1 MKKLTTI
8 LFQYKIFPVLMFLVS
23 TGLGILVITQNIL
36 IADFLAK
43 IIRHQ
48 FQGLWIVLFILL
60 GVLFLRATVQFL
72 NQWLGDTLAF
82 KVKHMLRQ
90 RVIYKNNGHPIGE
103 QMTILTEN
111 IDGLAPFY
119 KSYLPQVFK
128 SMMVPL
134 IIIIAMFFIH
144 FNTALIMLITAP
156 FIPLFY
162 IIFGLKTRDESKDQM
177 TYLNQFSQRFL
188 NIAKGLVTL
197 KLFNRTEQTEKHIYD
212 DSTQF
217 RTLTMRILRSA
228 FLSGLMLEFISML
241 GIGLVALE
249 ATLSLV
255 VFHNIDFKTAAI
267 AIILAPEF
275 YNAIKDL
282 GQAFHTGKQSEGA
295 SDVVFEFLEQPN
307 NNNEFLLKYEE
318 NQKPFIQLT
327 DISFRYD
334 NSDRL
339 VLNDLN
345 LEIYN
350 GDQIAL
356 VGPSGAGKS
365 TLTHLIAGV
374 YQPTIGTISTNQR
387 DLNIGILSQQP
398 YIFSASIKEN
408 ITMFKDIENNTIEEV
423 LDEVGLLDKVQSF
436 TKGINTIIGE
446 GGEMLSGG
454 QMRRIELCR
463 LLVMKPDLVIF
474 DEPATGL
481 DIQTE
486 HMIQNV
492 LFQHFKDTTMIVIAH
507 RDNTIRHLQRR
518 LYIENGRLIAD
529 DRNISVNITEN
540 GRLIADD
547 RNISVNITEN
557 GDDL

>member
-60 GVLFLRATVQFL
+60 GVLLLRATVQFL

-111 IDGLAPFY
+111 INGLAPFY

-144 FNTALIMLITAP
+144 INTALIMLITAP

-318 NQKPFIQLT
+318 NQNPFIQLT
-327 DISFRYD
+327 EISFRYD
-334 NSDRL
+334 DSDRL

-345 LEIYN
+345 LEIFK

-374 YQPTIGTISTNQR
+374 YQPTIGTISTNKR

-408 ITMFKDIENNTIEEV
+408 ITMFKDIENNTVEEV

-436 TKGINTIIGE
+436 TQGINTIIGE

-540 GRLIADD
+540 G
-547 RNISVNITEN
+547 
-557 GDDL
+557 DDL

>member
-60 GVLFLRATVQFL
+60 GVLLLRATVQFL

-162 IIFGLKTRDESKDQM
+162 IIFGLKTRDESKHQM

-307 NNNEFLLKYEE
+307 YNNEFLLKYEE

-334 NSDRL
+334 DSDRL

-345 LEIYN
+345 LEIFK

-540 GRLIADD
+540 G
-547 RNISVNITEN
+547 
-557 GDDL
+557 DDL

>member
-60 GVLFLRATVQFL
+60 GVLLLRATVQFL

-327 DISFRYD
+327 DISFRYN

-374 YQPTIGTISTNQR
+374 YRPTIGTISTNQR

-408 ITMFKDIENNTIEEV
+408 ITMFKDIENKTVEEV

-463 LLVMKPDLVIF
+463 LLVMKPDLIIF

-540 GRLIADD
+540 G
-547 RNISVNITEN
+547 
-557 GDDL
+557 DDL

>member
-60 GVLFLRATVQFL
+60 GVLLLRATVQFL

-212 DSTQF
+212 GSTQF

-307 NNNEFLLKYEE
+307 YNNEFLLKYEE

-334 NSDRL
+334 DSDRL

-345 LEIYN
+345 LEIFK

-540 GRLIADD
+540 G
-547 RNISVNITEN
+547 
-557 GDDL
+557 DDL

>member
-60 GVLFLRATVQFL
+60 GVLLLRATVQFL

-241 GIGLVALE
+241 GIGLVVLE

-327 DISFRYD
+327 DLSFRYD
-334 NSDRL
+334 DSDRL

-345 LEIYN
+345 LEIFK

-374 YQPTIGTISTNQR
+374 YHPTIGTISTNQR

-408 ITMFKDIENNTIEEV
+408 ITMFKDIENNIVEEV

-540 GRLIADD
+540 G
-547 RNISVNITEN
+547 
-557 GDDL
+557 DDL

>member
-1 MKKLTTI
+1 MKKLTTL

-36 IADFLAK
+36 IADFLDK

-60 GVLFLRATVQFL
+60 GVLLLRATVQFL

-119 KSYLPQVFK
+119 KSYLPQVLK

-307 NNNEFLLKYEE
+307 YNNEFLLKYEE

-334 NSDRL
+334 DSDRL

-345 LEIYN
+345 LEIFK

-540 GRLIADD
+540 G
-547 RNISVNITEN
+547 
-557 GDDL
+557 DDL

>member
-60 GVLFLRATVQFL
+60 GVLLLRATVQFL

-307 NNNEFLLKYEE
+307 NNNEFLLKHEE

-327 DISFRYD
+327 GISFRYD
-334 NSDRL
+334 DSDRL

-345 LEIYN
+345 LEIFK

-374 YQPTIGTISTNQR
+374 YHPTIGTISINQR

-408 ITMFKDIENNTIEEV
+408 ITMFKDIENNIVEEV

-540 GRLIADD
+540 G
-547 RNISVNITEN
+547 
-557 GDDL
+557 DDL

>member
-8 LFQYKIFPVLMFLVS
+8 LFQYKIFPVLMFMVS

-60 GVLFLRATVQFL
+60 GVLLLRATVQFL

-334 NSDRL
+334 DSDRL

-345 LEIYN
+345 LEIFK

-374 YQPTIGTISTNQR
+374 YQPTIGTISTNKR

-436 TKGINTIIGE
+436 TQDINTIIGE

-540 GRLIADD
+540 G
-547 RNISVNITEN
+547 
-557 GDDL
+557 DDL

>member
-1 MKKLTTI
+1 MKKLTTL
-8 LFQYKIFPVLMFLVS
+8 LFQYKIFPVLMFLIS

-36 IADFLAK
+36 IADFLDK

-60 GVLFLRATVQFL
+60 GVLLLRATVQFL

-307 NNNEFLLKYEE
+307 YNNEFLLKYEE

-334 NSDRL
+334 DSDRL

-345 LEIYN
+345 LEIFK

-540 GRLIADD
+540 G
-547 RNISVNITEN
+547 
-557 GDDL
+557 DDL

>member
-60 GVLFLRATVQFL
+60 GVLLLRATVQFL

-334 NSDRL
+334 DSDRL

-345 LEIYN
+345 LEIFK

-408 ITMFKDIENNTIEEV
+408 ITMFKDIENNTVEEV
-423 LDEVGLLDKVQSF
+423 LDEVGLLDKVQLF

-492 LFQHFKDTTMIVIAH
+492 LFQHFKSTTMIVIAH

-518 LYIENGRLIAD
+518 LYIEK
-529 DRNISVNITEN
+529 

>member
-1 MKKLTTI
+1 MEKLTTI

-60 GVLFLRATVQFL
+60 GVLLLRATVQFL

-144 FNTALIMLITAP
+144 INTALIMLITAP

-249 ATLSLV
+249 ATLNLV

-334 NSDRL
+334 DSDRL

-345 LEIYN
+345 LEIFK

-374 YQPTIGTISTNQR
+374 YQPTIGTISINQR

-408 ITMFKDIENNTIEEV
+408 ITMFKDIENNTVEEV

-436 TKGINTIIGE
+436 TQGINTIIGE

-492 LFQHFKDTTMIVIAH
+492 LFQHFKGTTMIVIAH

-540 GRLIADD
+540 G
-547 RNISVNITEN
+547 
-557 GDDL
+557 DDL

>member
-60 GVLFLRATVQFL
+60 GVLLLRATVQFL

-111 IDGLAPFY
+111 INGLAPFY

-144 FNTALIMLITAP
+144 INTALIMLITAP

-318 NQKPFIQLT
+318 NQNPFIQLT

-334 NSDRL
+334 DSDRL

-345 LEIYN
+345 LEIFK

-365 TLTHLIAGV
+365 TLAHLIAGV
-374 YQPTIGTISTNQR
+374 YQPTIGTISTNKR

-408 ITMFKDIENNTIEEV
+408 ITMFKDIENNTVEEV

-436 TKGINTIIGE
+436 TQGINTIIGE

-540 GRLIADD
+540 G
-547 RNISVNITEN
+547 
-557 GDDL
+557 DDL

>member
-8 LFQYKIFPVLMFLVS
+8 LFQYKIFPVLMFMVS

-60 GVLFLRATVQFL
+60 GVLLLRATVQFL
-72 NQWLGDTLAF
+72 NQWLDDTLAF

-334 NSDRL
+334 DSDRL

-345 LEIYN
+345 LEIFK

-374 YQPTIGTISTNQR
+374 YQPTIGTISTNKR

-436 TKGINTIIGE
+436 TQGINTIIGE

-540 GRLIADD
+540 G
-547 RNISVNITEN
+547 
-557 GDDL
+557 DDL

>member
-8 LFQYKIFPVLMFLVS
+8 LFQYKIFPALMFLVS

-60 GVLFLRATVQFL
+60 GVLLLRATVQFL

-134 IIIIAMFFIH
+134 IIMIAMFFIH
-144 FNTALIMLITAP
+144 FNTTLIMLITAP

-249 ATLSLV
+249 VTLSLV

-334 NSDRL
+334 DSDRL

-345 LEIYN
+345 LEIFK

-374 YQPTIGTISTNQR
+374 YHPTIGTISTNQR

-408 ITMFKDIENNTIEEV
+408 ITMFKDIENNIVEEV

-540 GRLIADD
+540 G
-547 RNISVNITEN
+547 
-557 GDDL
+557 DDL

>member
-60 GVLFLRATVQFL
+60 GVLLLRATVQFL

-275 YNAIKDL
+275 YNVIKDL

-307 NNNEFLLKYEE
+307 YNNEFLLKYEE

-334 NSDRL
+334 DSDRL

-345 LEIYN
+345 LEIFK

-540 GRLIADD
+540 G
-547 RNISVNITEN
+547 
-557 GDDL
+557 DDL

>member
-1 MKKLTTI
+1 
-8 LFQYKIFPVLMFLVS
+8 MFLVS
-23 TGLGILVITQNIL
+23 TGLGIIVITQNIL

-60 GVLFLRATVQFL
+60 GVLLLRATVQFL

-307 NNNEFLLKYEE
+307 YNNEFLLKYEE

-334 NSDRL
+334 DSDRL

-345 LEIYN
+345 LEIFK

-454 QMRRIELCR
+454 HMRRIELCR

-540 GRLIADD
+540 G
-547 RNISVNITEN
+547 
-557 GDDL
+557 DDL

>member
-23 TGLGILVITQNIL
+23 TGLGIIVITQNIL

-60 GVLFLRATVQFL
+60 GVLLLRATVQFL

-307 NNNEFLLKYEE
+307 YNNEFLLKYEE

-334 NSDRL
+334 DSDRL

-345 LEIYN
+345 LEIFK

-365 TLTHLIAGV
+365 TLTHIIAGV

-540 GRLIADD
+540 G
-547 RNISVNITEN
+547 
-557 GDDL
+557 DDL

>member
-60 GVLFLRATVQFL
+60 GVLLLRATMQFL

-307 NNNEFLLKYEE
+307 YNNEFLLKYEE

-334 NSDRL
+334 DSDRL

-345 LEIYN
+345 LEIFK

-540 GRLIADD
+540 G
-547 RNISVNITEN
+547 
-557 GDDL
+557 DDL

>member
-8 LFQYKIFPVLMFLVS
+8 LFQYKIFPVLMFMVS

-60 GVLFLRATVQFL
+60 GVLLLRATVQFL

-334 NSDRL
+334 DSDRL

-345 LEIYN
+345 LEIFK

-374 YQPTIGTISTNQR
+374 YQPTIGTISTNKR

-436 TKGINTIIGE
+436 TQGINTIIGE

-486 HMIQNV
+486 HMVQNV

-540 GRLIADD
+540 G
-547 RNISVNITEN
+547 
-557 GDDL
+557 DDL

>member
-60 GVLFLRATVQFL
+60 GVLLLRATVQFL

-327 DISFRYD
+327 DISFRYN

-374 YQPTIGTISTNQR
+374 YRPTIGTISTNQR

-408 ITMFKDIENNTIEEV
+408 ITMFKDIENKTVEEV

-492 LFQHFKDTTMIVIAH
+492 LFQHFKDTTMTVIAH

-540 GRLIADD
+540 G
-547 RNISVNITEN
+547 
-557 GDDL
+557 DDL

>member
-8 LFQYKIFPVLMFLVS
+8 LFQYKVFPVLMFLVS

-48 FQGLWIVLFILL
+48 FQDLWIVLFILL
-60 GVLFLRATVQFL
+60 GVLLLRATVQFL

-255 VFHNIDFKTAAI
+255 VFHNIDFKTAVI

-295 SDVVFEFLEQPN
+295 SDVVFEFLEQSN

-334 NSDRL
+334 DSDRL

-345 LEIYN
+345 LEIFK

-374 YQPTIGTISTNQR
+374 YQPTVGTISTNQR

-408 ITMFKDIENNTIEEV
+408 ITMFKDIENNTVEEV

-507 RDNTIRHLQRR
+507 RNHTIRHLQRR

-540 GRLIADD
+540 G
-547 RNISVNITEN
+547 
-557 GDDL
+557 DDL

>member
-60 GVLFLRATVQFL
+60 GVLLLRATVQFL

-162 IIFGLKTRDESKDQM
+162 IIFGLKTRDESKAQM

-307 NNNEFLLKYEE
+307 YDNEFLLKYEE

-334 NSDRL
+334 DSDRL

-345 LEIYN
+345 LEIFK

-540 GRLIADD
+540 G
-547 RNISVNITEN
+547 
-557 GDDL
+557 DDL

>member
-60 GVLFLRATVQFL
+60 GVLLLRATVQFL

-241 GIGLVALE
+241 SIGLVALE

-307 NNNEFLLKYEE
+307 YNNEFLLKYEE

-334 NSDRL
+334 DSDRL

-345 LEIYN
+345 LEIFK

-540 GRLIADD
+540 G
-547 RNISVNITEN
+547 
-557 GDDL
+557 DDL

>member
-60 GVLFLRATVQFL
+60 GVLLLRATVQFL

-144 FNTALIMLITAP
+144 INTALIMLITAP

-249 ATLSLV
+249 ATLNLV

-334 NSDRL
+334 DSDRL

-345 LEIYN
+345 LEIFK

-374 YQPTIGTISTNQR
+374 YQPTIGTISINQR

-408 ITMFKDIENNTIEEV
+408 ITMFKDIENNTVEEV
-423 LDEVGLLDKVQSF
+423 LNEVGLLDKVQSF
-436 TKGINTIIGE
+436 TQGINTIIGE

-492 LFQHFKDTTMIVIAH
+492 LFQHFKGTTMIVIAH

-540 GRLIADD
+540 G
-547 RNISVNITEN
+547 
-557 GDDL
+557 DDL

>member
-60 GVLFLRATVQFL
+60 GVLLLRATVQFL

-144 FNTALIMLITAP
+144 INTALIMLITAP

-249 ATLSLV
+249 ATLNLV

-334 NSDRL
+334 DSDRL

-345 LEIYN
+345 LEIFK

-374 YQPTIGTISTNQR
+374 YQPTIGTISINQR

-408 ITMFKDIENNTIEEV
+408 ITMFKDIENNTVEEV

-436 TKGINTIIGE
+436 TQGINTIIGG

-492 LFQHFKDTTMIVIAH
+492 LFQHFKGTTMIVIAH

-540 GRLIADD
+540 G
-547 RNISVNITEN
+547 
-557 GDDL
+557 DDL

>member
-1 MKKLTTI
+1 MCI
-8 LFQYKIFPVLMFLVS
+8 RDRYKIFPVLMFLVS

-60 GVLFLRATVQFL
+60 GVLLLRATVQFL

-144 FNTALIMLITAP
+144 INTALIMLITAP

-249 ATLSLV
+249 ATLNLV

-334 NSDRL
+334 DSDRL

-345 LEIYN
+345 LEIFK

-374 YQPTIGTISTNQR
+374 YQPTIGTISINQR

-408 ITMFKDIENNTIEEV
+408 ITMFKDIENNTVEEV

-436 TKGINTIIGE
+436 TQGINTIIGE

-492 LFQHFKDTTMIVIAH
+492 LFQHFKGTTMIVIAH

-540 GRLIADD
+540 G
-547 RNISVNITEN
+547 
-557 GDDL
+557 DDL

>member
-60 GVLFLRATVQFL
+60 GVLLLRATVQFL

-162 IIFGLKTRDESKDQM
+162 IIFGLKTRDESKAQM

-267 AIILAPEF
+267 TIILAPEF

-307 NNNEFLLKYEE
+307 YNNEFLLKYEE

-334 NSDRL
+334 DSDRL

-345 LEIYN
+345 LEIFK

-540 GRLIADD
+540 G
-547 RNISVNITEN
+547 
-557 GDDL
+557 DDL

>member
-60 GVLFLRATVQFL
+60 GVLLLRATVQFL

-177 TYLNQFSQRFL
+177 TYLNQFSQRLL

-307 NNNEFLLKYEE
+307 YNNEFLLKYEE

-334 NSDRL
+334 DSDRL

-345 LEIYN
+345 LEIFK

-540 GRLIADD
+540 G
-547 RNISVNITEN
+547 
-557 GDDL
+557 DDL

>member
-23 TGLGILVITQNIL
+23 TGLGILVIAQNIL

-60 GVLFLRATVQFL
+60 GVLLLRATVQFL

-249 ATLSLV
+249 ATLNLV

-334 NSDRL
+334 DSDRL

-345 LEIYN
+345 LEIFK

-374 YQPTIGTISTNQR
+374 YQPTIGTISINQH

-408 ITMFKDIENNTIEEV
+408 ITMFKDIENNTVEEV

-436 TKGINTIIGE
+436 TQGINTIIGE

-540 GRLIADD
+540 G
-547 RNISVNITEN
+547 
-557 GDDL
+557 DDL

>member
-60 GVLFLRATVQFL
+60 GVLLLRATVQFL

-327 DISFRYD
+327 DISFRYN

-339 VLNDLN
+339 VLNNLN

-374 YQPTIGTISTNQR
+374 YRPTIGTISTNQR

-408 ITMFKDIENNTIEEV
+408 ITMFKDIENKTVEEV

-540 GRLIADD
+540 G
-547 RNISVNITEN
+547 
-557 GDDL
+557 DDL

>member
-23 TGLGILVITQNIL
+23 TGLGIIVITQNIL

-60 GVLFLRATVQFL
+60 GVLLLRATVQFL
-72 NQWLGDTLAF
+72 NQWLGATLAF

-307 NNNEFLLKYEE
+307 YNNEFLLKYEE

-334 NSDRL
+334 DSDRL

-345 LEIYN
+345 LEIFK

-540 GRLIADD
+540 G
-547 RNISVNITEN
+547 
-557 GDDL
+557 DDL

>member
-60 GVLFLRATVQFL
+60 GVLLLRATVQFL

-111 IDGLAPFY
+111 INGLAPFY

-144 FNTALIMLITAP
+144 INTALIMLITAP

-282 GQAFHTGKQSEGA
+282 GQAFHIGKQSEGA

-318 NQKPFIQLT
+318 NQNPFIQLT

-334 NSDRL
+334 DSDRL

-345 LEIYN
+345 LEIFK

-374 YQPTIGTISTNQR
+374 YQPTIGTISTNKR

-408 ITMFKDIENNTIEEV
+408 ITMFKDIENNTVEEV

-436 TKGINTIIGE
+436 TQGINTIIGE

-540 GRLIADD
+540 G
-547 RNISVNITEN
+547 
-557 GDDL
+557 DDL

>member
-1 MKKLTTI
+1 MKKLTTL

-36 IADFLAK
+36 IADFLDK

-60 GVLFLRATVQFL
+60 GVLLLRATVQFL

-307 NNNEFLLKYEE
+307 YNNEFLLKYEE

-334 NSDRL
+334 DSDRL

-345 LEIYN
+345 LEIFK

-398 YIFSASIKEN
+398 YIFSASIKES

-540 GRLIADD
+540 G
-547 RNISVNITEN
+547 
-557 GDDL
+557 DDL

>member
-23 TGLGILVITQNIL
+23 TGLGIIVITQNIL

-48 FQGLWIVLFILL
+48 FQGLWIALFILL
-60 GVLFLRATVQFL
+60 GVLLLRATVQFL

-307 NNNEFLLKYEE
+307 YNNEFLLKYEE

-334 NSDRL
+334 DSDRL

-345 LEIYN
+345 LEIFK

-507 RDNTIRHLQRR
+507 RYNTIRHLQRR

-540 GRLIADD
+540 G
-547 RNISVNITEN
+547 
-557 GDDL
+557 DDL

>member
-60 GVLFLRATVQFL
+60 GVLLLRATVQFL

-307 NNNEFLLKYEE
+307 YNNEFLLKYEE

-334 NSDRL
+334 DSDRL

-345 LEIYN
+345 LEIFK

-408 ITMFKDIENNTIEEV
+408 ITMFKYIENNTIEEV

-529 DRNISVNITEN
+529 DRNISVNI
-540 GRLIADD
+540 I
-547 RNISVNITEN
+547 EN

>member
-60 GVLFLRATVQFL
+60 GVLLIRATVQFL

-307 NNNEFLLKYEE
+307 YNNEFLLKYEE

-334 NSDRL
+334 DSDRL

-345 LEIYN
+345 LEIFK

-540 GRLIADD
+540 G
-547 RNISVNITEN
+547 
-557 GDDL
+557 DDL

>member
-23 TGLGILVITQNIL
+23 TGLGIIVITQNIL

-60 GVLFLRATVQFL
+60 GVLLLRATVQFL

-307 NNNEFLLKYEE
+307 YNNEFLLKYEE

-334 NSDRL
+334 DSDRL

-345 LEIYN
+345 LEIFK

-374 YQPTIGTISTNQR
+374 YHPTIGTISTNQR

-540 GRLIADD
+540 G
-547 RNISVNITEN
+547 
-557 GDDL
+557 DDL

>member
-8 LFQYKIFPVLMFLVS
+8 LFQYKIFPVLMFMVS

-60 GVLFLRATVQFL
+60 GVLLLRATVQFL

-228 FLSGLMLEFISML
+228 FLSGLILEFISML

-334 NSDRL
+334 DSDRL

-345 LEIYN
+345 LEIFK

-374 YQPTIGTISTNQR
+374 YQPTIGTISTNKR

-436 TKGINTIIGE
+436 TQGINTIIGE

-540 GRLIADD
+540 G
-547 RNISVNITEN
+547 
-557 GDDL
+557 DDL